1 MNPQKKKIIVRSL
14 YCLFYSSS
22 LLYHMGSNILLSK
35 VDLTVC
41 HCFFLFLF
49 FLCFF
54 AHLMPEMQQEVVLIS
69 VQ

>member
-22 LLYHMGSNILLSK
+22 LLYHMGSNMLLSK

-49 FLCFF
+49 FSLLFLPILCLKCNEKLF
-54 AHLMPEMQQEVVLIS
+54 
-69 VQ
+69 